1 MRYTRI
7 LFLLV
12 GFSMTFY
19 VSDSL
24 KGRISED
31 DLIKKKK
38 EKKINSADKLYT
50 EIMID
55 GDCVYCGI
63 ESLELKKCK
72 VTMTISIPDSS
83 FIFEKIM
90 KTSDWTSA
98 SIKVLNDNTSLD
110 DHTILELNEATFEII
125 EVRKSLLGYNYVA
138 TIVIHK

>member
-1 MRYTRI
+1 
-7 LFLLV
+7 
-12 GFSMTFY
+12 MTFY